1 MKKSTLSSIEK
12 FFLSPAFAVIGVS
25 DNQKKFGNSVF
36 RAMKEG
42 KSAVYPINPRLTSV
56 EGDKCYSSIL
66 EVPDTVKSAIIVIP
80 PHATERVIA
89 DCVQKGIR
97 ALWFQP
103 GSESDRAIDEAEIN
117 GITVISGQ
125 CLLMFLEPVTSAHSF
140 HRWVNKFVGA
150 YPR

>member
-1 MKKSTLSSIEK
+1 MKKSTQSSIEK

-25 DNQKKFGNSVF
+25 DNQKKFGNSTY
-36 RAMKEG
+36 RAMKER
-42 KSAVYPINPRLTSV
+42 KLSVYPVNPRLVNV

-80 PHATERVIA
+80 PGSTEGVIA

-97 ALWFQP
+97 SLWMQP
-103 GSESDRAIDEAEIN
+103 GSESERAIDEAEIN
-117 GITVISGQ
+117 GITVIAGQ
-125 CLLMFLEPVTSAHSF
+125 CVLMFLEPVTSAHAF